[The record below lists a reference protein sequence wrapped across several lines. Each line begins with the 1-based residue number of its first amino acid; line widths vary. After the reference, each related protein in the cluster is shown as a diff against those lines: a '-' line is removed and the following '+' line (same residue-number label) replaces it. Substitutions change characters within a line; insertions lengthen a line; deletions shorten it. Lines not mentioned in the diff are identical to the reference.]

1 MKTAALGLLS
11 RRFALRLLSC
21 APLAAPPTL
30 RAFAAESEQTPSEGF
45 ITPSGLRLFDFQTGK
60 GPTPRWGQLIRL
72 HYVGYTVSSTGGELE
87 IFDSTY
93 KRKDPYFTKHGN
105 GQTVRG
111 LEEAMHGMR
120 AGGRRRVIIPAG
132 QLSYITDKGP
142 VPPGPQARDKMY
154 KAVNDQQPLV
164 FDVELISV
172 MTDLLDRGDYDD
184 GDVSDLR
191 LDLREEAESE
201 AQAAAIAAGERQA
214 PGSAPAMG
222 LKVPAQRR
230 AETEAEAKRRQ
241 LKELGLSNVLSE
253 AGEEAAAAKAAE
265 AASGM
270 STGAVQ

>member
-21 APLAAPPTL
+21 APLAAPPML

-45 ITPSGLRLFDFQTGK
+45 ITPSGLRLFDFQTGE

-142 VPPGPQARDKMY
+142 VPPGPQARTKMY
-154 KAVNDQQPLV
+154 NAVNDQQV
-164 FDVELISV
+164 
-172 MTDLLDRGDYDD
+172 
-184 GDVSDLR
+184 
-191 LDLREEAESE
+191 
-201 AQAAAIAAGERQA
+201 
-214 PGSAPAMG
+214 
-222 LKVPAQRR
+222 
-230 AETEAEAKRRQ
+230 RQ
-241 LKELGLSNVLSE
+241 LGLGL
-253 AGEEAAAAKAAE
+253 G
-265 AASGM
+265 
-270 STGAVQ
+270 